1 MRQNKKVAAAFA
13 WLLLATGSVQAQS
26 SLSDLF
32 SKDNINKVVNAV
44 TGKNGKVEM
53 CGTWDYSGMACEFET
68 ENLLKKAGG
77 AVATSAVEKE
87 LNQQCAK
94 IGIVPGKFGFTFN
107 ADSTFV
113 NTYGK
118 KQYKGTYSYN
128 AHTQSVNLKYARII
142 GFSAKTE
149 VSVKD
154 MTLLFNADKLLTL
167 LTFFGSKS
175 NSTLIKTASNLA
187 KEYDGMLLG
196 FELKK
201 K

>member
-1 MRQNKKVAAAFA
+1 MKQRKKIAAAVA
-13 WLLLATGSVQAQS
+13 GLLLATASVQAQS
-26 SLSDLF
+26 LSDIF
-32 SKDNINKVVNAV
+32 SKENLNKVVNAV
-44 TGKNGKVEM
+44 TGKTDKVEM
-53 CGTWDYSGMACEFET
+53 CGTWDYSGMACEFES

-77 AVATSAVEKE
+77 AVAASAVEKE
-87 LNQQCAK
+87 LNEQCAK
-94 IGIVPGKFGFTFN
+94 IGIVPGKFSFTFN

-128 AHTQSVNLKYARII
+128 AATQSVNLKYARII
-142 GFSAKTE
+142 GFKAKTE

-167 LTFFGSKS
+167 FTFFGSKS